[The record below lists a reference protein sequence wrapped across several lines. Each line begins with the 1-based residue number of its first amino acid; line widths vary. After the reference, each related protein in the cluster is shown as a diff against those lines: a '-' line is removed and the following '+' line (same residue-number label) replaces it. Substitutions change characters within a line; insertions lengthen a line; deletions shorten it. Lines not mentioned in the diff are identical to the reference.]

1 MSLAPPQPLPLPAAP
16 APAQPGTA
24 AAAAPPDPL
33 RVAARAFEAAFLAEM
48 FAAAGLGQARG
59 AFGGGVGEDQLAG
72 LLARA
77 RADAA
82 SRAGGFGLAESI
94 YRALRADTVGDQ
106 ADAARPR

>member
-1 MSLAPPQPLPLPAAP
+1 MSLLPPQTLLAAP
-16 APAQPGTA
+16 GPAVPDSAEPPARTVALREA
-24 AAAAPPDPL
+24 AQ
-33 RVAARAFEAAFLAEM
+33 AFEAAFLAEM

-94 YRALRADTVGDQ
+94 YRALRADAAGDR
-106 ADAARPR
+106 ADVARPR

>member
-1 MSLAPPQPLPLPAAP
+1 MPLAPPQPLPAAP
-16 APAQPGTA
+16 APALPGTA
-24 AAAAPPDPL
+24 EPATPADPL

-72 LLARA
+72 MLARA
-77 RADAA
+77 QADAA

-94 YRALRADTVGDQ
+94 YRALQADTAGGR